1 MSDLPPERLTPT
13 PPFTHTA
20 MHILG
25 PFYIKEGRKEL
36 KQWGLIFTC
45 LASRA
50 IHLESLNA
58 MTTNMPLRR
67 FIDRRGKARELR
79 SDQGTNFVGAKN
91 ELAAALSEIDP
102 VSVKKYLSA
111 QDCDWIEFSF
121 NVPHAS
127 HMGSVWERQIKTTT
141 SILTSLLYD
150 HGTQLDNEALRTLM
164 TKAESIVN
172 SCPLAV
178 ESLADP
184 LASEPWTPN
193 HLLTLETQVV
203 LPPPGK
209 FESPD
214 LHLHKRWK
222 RVQYLCNQFWLRWQ
236 KEYCTLLQK
245 RQKWTQ
251 PKRSL
256 KIGDV
261 VLV

>member
-1 MSDLPPERLTPT
+1 
-13 PPFTHTA
+13 
-20 MHILG
+20 
-25 PFYIKEGRKEL
+25 
-36 KQWGLIFTC
+36 
-45 LASRA
+45 
-50 IHLESLNA
+50 
-58 MTTNMPLRR
+58 
-67 FIDRRGKARELR
+67 
-79 SDQGTNFVGAKN
+79 
-91 ELAAALSEIDP
+91 
-102 VSVKKYLSA
+102 
-111 QDCDWIEFSF
+111 
-121 NVPHAS
+121 
-127 HMGSVWERQIKTTT
+127 
-141 SILTSLLYD
+141 
-150 HGTQLDNEALRTLM
+150 M

-172 SCPLAV
+172 SRPLAV

-261 VLV
+261 VLVWDEDSPRNQWPLDLGYRSDPQPWQPCPQSTDRNSKGWRKKGLQETNTKARATRRVPAFKQISTGLQVVQTV